1 MLKKGDP
8 VGRVCPYAA
17 QQCGMEAG
25 CLTFDRDV
33 FGVDL
38 VDLEL
43 RARGCAARGVHL
55 YAAEIRTAI
64 AIEVDGGDE
73 HRNTVAAAR
82 RRRLERGP
90 EAPRPVPGAEVKPR
104 ATARSAAE

>member
-17 QQCGMEAG
+17 QQCGMESG

-38 VDLEL
+38 VNLEL

-55 YAAEIRTAI
+55 YAAEIRTAL

-82 RRRLERGP
+82 GRRLAREIDTRPPVRPELGLRRRV
-90 EAPRPVPGAEVKPR
+90 APS
-104 ATARSAAE
+104 RSE